1 MVRGIVAASAAS
13 AGLDALRA
21 DDLVVAA
28 HEIATN
34 SVRHGGGR
42 GELRL
47 WRDDRS
53 VICDFTDGGLIHD
66 PMVGRERPLTG
77 SAGGRGVWLANQMCD
92 LVQIRNM
99 PTGTVVRLHKKL

>member
-1 MVRGIVAASAAS
+1 MVAAFAAH
-13 AGLDALRA
+13 AGLDPSRS
-21 DDLVVAA
+21 DELVAAA

-42 GELRL
+42 GEVRL
-47 WRDDRS
+47 WRDDHS
-53 VICDFTDGGLIHD
+53 VICDFTDGGRIHD
-66 PMVGRERPLTG
+66 PMVGRERPLPG
-77 SAGGRGVWLANQMCD
+77 SAGGRGLWLANQMCD